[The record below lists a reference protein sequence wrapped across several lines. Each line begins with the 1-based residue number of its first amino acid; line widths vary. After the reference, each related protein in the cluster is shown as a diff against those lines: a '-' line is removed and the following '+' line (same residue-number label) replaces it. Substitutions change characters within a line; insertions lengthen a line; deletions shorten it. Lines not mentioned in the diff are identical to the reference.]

1 MTSGSTLAIRDFGY
15 EADSGKN
22 AGPRLRTDGHKL
34 FVEKAG
40 KRYDL
45 RGHRLPGP
53 WAEDRRR
60 ACLG

>member
-1 MTSGSTLAIRDFGY
+1 MTSSSTLAIRDFGY

-45 RGHRLPGP
+45 RGNRM
-53 WAEDRRR
+53 R
-60 ACLG
+60 